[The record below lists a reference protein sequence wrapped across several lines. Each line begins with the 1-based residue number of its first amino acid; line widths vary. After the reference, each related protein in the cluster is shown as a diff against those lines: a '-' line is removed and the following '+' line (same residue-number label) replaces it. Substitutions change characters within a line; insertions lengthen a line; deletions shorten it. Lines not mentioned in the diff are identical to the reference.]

1 MDNIQIGRLIC
12 DKRKELGLTQQEL
25 ADRLQIT
32 NKAVSKWENGDGMPD
47 INLLSPL
54 AAELG
59 LTVDELLSGE
69 EKSPCPENNVS
80 NSGVYESPLELGG
93 SSVSVKDAVI
103 GIIACTVALMFAWNG
118 FTSIFFHLTI
128 EADILSSL
136 PNVLLNLYN
145 TLFWA
150 LISAVFIRKL
160 LRIFD
165 VDVPDKKGL
174 AIATF
179 VIGLPMLFIQSM
191 DTSFLNYGVLFFITA
206 LLLSECHGYKV
217 PHKIFYG
224 LAILFTV
231 CYGSAALYY
240 KCVDFSDL
248 SNVVDRSHIYAS
260 ALKLFRALMF
270 YILYGV
276 FEKCCNEYER

>member
-1 MDNIQIGRLIC
+1 MDNTQIGRLIC

-25 ADRLQIT
+25 ADKLQIT

-47 INLLSPL
+47 VNLLSPL

-69 EKSPCPENNVS
+69 EKAPRAEDSIKES
-80 NSGVYESPLELGG
+80 DEFESPLTSGK
-93 SSVSVKDAVI
+93 SSVSVKDAVV
-103 GIIACTVALMFAWNG
+103 GIIACAVALMFAWYG
-118 FTSIFFHLTI
+118 VSSIFSYLIYEDDFIST
-128 EADILSSL
+128 L
-136 PNVLLNLYN
+136 PYIALNLYN
-145 TLFWA
+145 VVFWV

-165 VDVPDKKGL
+165 VDIPDTKGL

-179 VIGLPMLFIQSM
+179 VIGLPMILVQSL
-191 DTSFLNYGVLFFITA
+191 DTSFLSYGVLFFLTA
-206 LLLSECHGYKV
+206 LLLSEYHGYKV

-224 LAILFTV
+224 LALLAAV
-231 CYGSAALYY
+231 CFGSVTLYFE
-240 KCVDFSDL
+240 VLDFSDL
-248 SNVVDRSHIYAS
+248 SNVADRSQIYGCS
-260 ALKLFRALMF
+260 LKLFRAVMF

-276 FEKCCNEYER
+276 FEICCDEYER